1 MVIKE
6 IKSKLEELEAKKKE
20 VSPKIE
26 EIEVSRQEEL
36 AEVNKKYDHMVDD
49 VKQDV
54 KLLENNI
61 MNYIIDTFEKVV
73 MNEFDT
79 KRSTSEYMVTDDL
92 KDFREDASEIEMF
105 PKDLIERLDKVING
119 EPIENIAYDLD
130 KIKNMYKG
138 SN

>member
-1 MVIKE
+1 MIDK
-6 IKSKLEELEAKKKE
+6 IKSKLKELEAKKRE

-26 EIEVSRQEEL
+26 EIEVSRQEKL

-54 KLLENNI
+54 KLLENNL
-61 MNYIIDTFEKVV
+61 MSDIIDTFEKVV

-79 KRSTSEYMVTDDL
+79 KRSTSEYMVTDNL

-130 KIKNMYKG
+130 KIKNMYK
-138 SN
+138 SE

>member
-1 MVIKE
+1 MAIKE
-6 IKSKLEELEAKKKE
+6 IKSKLKELEAKKRE

-26 EIEVSRQEEL
+26 EIEVLRQKQL

-54 KLLENNI
+54 KLLEKNL
-61 MNYIIDTFEKVV
+61 MNDIIDTFEKVV

-79 KRSTSEYMVTDDL
+79 KRSTSEYMVTDEF
-92 KDFREDASEIEMF
+92 KDFREGASEIEMF

-119 EPIENIAYDLD
+119 EPIENIAYDLE
-130 KIKNMYKG
+130 KIKNMYKKE
-138 SN
+138 

>member
-1 MVIKE
+1 MAIKE
-6 IKSKLEELEAKKKE
+6 IKSKLEELEAKKRQT
-20 VSPKIE
+20 SPKIE

-54 KLLENNI
+54 KLLENNL

-79 KRSTSEYMVTDDL
+79 KRSTSEYTVTDDF
-92 KDFREDASEIEMF
+92 KDFREGASEIEMF
-105 PKDLIERLDKVING
+105 PKDLMERLDKVING
-119 EPIENIAYDLD
+119 DPIENIAYDLE
-130 KIKNMYKG
+130 KIKSMYKKE
-138 SN
+138 

>member
-1 MVIKE
+1 MAIKE
-6 IKSKLEELEAKKKE
+6 IKSKLEELEAKKRE
-20 VSPKIE
+20 ISPKIE
-26 EIEVSRQEEL
+26 EIEVLRQEEL

-54 KLLENNI
+54 KLLENNL

-79 KRSTSEYMVTDDL
+79 KRSTSEYIVSDDF
-92 KDFREDASEIEMF
+92 KDFKEGGSEIEMF

-119 EPIENIAYDLD
+119 DPIENIAYDLE
-130 KIKNMYKG
+130 KIKNMYKKE
-138 SN
+138 